1 MLVCVNT
8 FNLMFLLV
16 KNPGDVEVHDKTK
29 KKKKRKQCNA
39 VTVIL
44 FLDRILVITNERLS
58 PFLHLHF

>member
-8 FNLMFLLV
+8 FNLMCLLV
-16 KNPGDVEVHDKTK
+16 KNPGDVEFHDKTK
-29 KKKKRKQCNA
+29 EKKKKKKCNA
-39 VTVIL
+39 VAL

>member
-29 KKKKRKQCNA
+29 EKKKCNA
-39 VTVIL
+39 VIL

>member
-29 KKKKRKQCNA
+29 EKKKKKCNA
-39 VTVIL
+39 VIL
-44 FLDRILVITNERLS
+44 FLDRILVINTCISRDL
-58 PFLHLHF
+58 

>member
-29 KKKKRKQCNA
+29 EKKKKEMSCSD
-39 VTVIL
+39 T
-44 FLDRILVITNERLS
+44 F
-58 PFLHLHF
+58 PG

>member
-29 KKKKRKQCNA
+29 EKKCNA
-39 VTVIL
+39 VIL
-44 FLDRILVITNERLS
+44 FPDRILVITNQRLTPS
-58 PFLHLHF
+58 YTCISRDL

>member
-8 FNLMFLLV
+8 FNLMCLLV
-16 KNPGDVEVHDKTK
+16 ENPGDVEVHDKTK
-29 KKKKRKQCNA
+29 GKKKKKKKCNA
-39 VTVIL
+39 VAL

>member
-29 KKKKRKQCNA
+29 EKKKKRN
-39 VTVIL
+39 VIQ
-44 FLDRILVITNERLS
+44 
-58 PFLHLHF
+58 

>member
-1 MLVCVNT
+1 
-8 FNLMFLLV
+8 MFLLV

-29 KKKKRKQCNA
+29 EKKNECNA
-39 VTVIL
+39 VIL

>member
-29 KKKKRKQCNA
+29 KKKRKKCNA
-39 VTVIL
+39 VIL